1 VSAPS
6 LHTTWLHKQIER
18 LRAGDRQAQ
27 EELVQAVGERMRRL
41 ARRMLRGFP
50 GARATADT
58 DDVLQNTLLRL
69 LAALRTIRPAST
81 RDFFRLASYLTRQEL
96 IDLLRHCAARCAAEP
111 LAPEAAV
118 ADPRPSP
125 EHLDAWLRFHLAVAD
140 LPDEQREVVSLAFYH
155 GWTQA
160 QMAEVLGVDVRTV
173 RRRWAASC
181 LHLREVLR
189 EALDELLG

>member
-1 VSAPS
+1 VSASS
-6 LHTTWLHKQIER
+6 LHTTWLHEQIER

-27 EELVQAVGERMRRL
+27 EELVRAVGDRMRRIV
-41 ARRMLRGFP
+41 RRMFQNFP
-50 GARATADT
+50 GVRAAADT

-81 RDFFRLASYLTRQEL
+81 RDFFQLAAYLTRQEL
-96 IDLLRHCAARCAAEP
+96 IDLLRRCR
-111 LAPEAAV
+111 APGGLLCVEAAG

-125 EHLDAWLRFHLAVAD
+125 EHLDAWLRFHQAVAD
-140 LPDEQREVVSLAFYH
+140 LPDEHREVVSLAFYH

-160 QMAEVLGVDVRTV
+160 QIAEVLGVDIRTV

-181 LHLREVLR
+181 LRLREVLQDD
-189 EALDELLG
+189 LDELLG